1 MRSRTEIYRANAEVC
16 GQQAAVPRN
25 ASQRERWIRL
35 AEQWS
40 KLAEGAKKD
49 PARIGRAKHTSR
61 PVSRNSRPRHALGA
75 GEPR

>member
-16 GQQAAVPRN
+16 SHQAALPRN
-25 ASQRERWIRL
+25 ASQRERWIKL

-40 KLAEGAKKD
+40 KLAEEAKQD
-49 PARIGRAKHTSR
+49 GARIRRAKHA
-61 PVSRNSRPRHALGA
+61 PQAASRNLHPQHARGA